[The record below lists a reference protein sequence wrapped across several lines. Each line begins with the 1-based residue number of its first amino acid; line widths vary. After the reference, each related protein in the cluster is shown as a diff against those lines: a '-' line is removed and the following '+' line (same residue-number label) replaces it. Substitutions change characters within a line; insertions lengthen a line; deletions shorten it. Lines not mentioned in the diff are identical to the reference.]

1 MYTNRNYRCPNGIEF
16 LAKIEFLNPPNN
28 DDYIVFFIFLQVFNK
43 GEEWLE
49 AYEKYLVTKELP
61 LDLEQMELT
70 EEEKVKVQ
78 IVQQRQFVQFQQHAA
93 LAMCQLD
100 PNFLNELHRWHMH
113 AIIGEI
119 LSHRNLP
126 IQVPISIDE
135 VRNTQRQLLESAIE
149 RVSEDPNGIMLAE
162 LFRLQCAIT
171 ECSLANPGRDIDF
184 SCTQTD
190 DGRFH
195 VSLTPT
201 GPPSLQNS

>member
-1 MYTNRNYRCPNGIEF
+1 
-16 LAKIEFLNPPNN
+16 
-28 DDYIVFFIFLQVFNK
+28 
-43 GEEWLE
+43 
-49 AYEKYLVTKELP
+49 
-61 LDLEQMELT
+61 MELT
-70 EEEKVKVQ
+70 EEENVKVQ

-113 AIIGEI
+113 AIIGGI
-119 LSHRNLP
+119 LSQRNLP

-135 VRNTQRQLLESAIE
+135 VRNTQSQRQLLESAIE

-162 LFRLQCAIT
+162 WFRLQCAIT
-171 ECSLANPGRDIDF
+171 ECCLANPGRDINV

-190 DGRFH
+190 NGRFH